1 VAETFEQVRE
11 LAERDLRA
19 LLEHG
24 RPEQRV
30 WAIWALALRSTDGV
44 GDLGQRNE
52 PDAGVRRTL
61 AVVLAGH
68 GELELLIALARRDPA
83 P

>member
-1 VAETFEQVRE
+1 MWVPNVESFEDAAALDRE
-11 LAERDLRA
+11 QLQIVLDA
-19 LLEHG
+19 G

-30 WAIWALALRSTDGV
+30 WAIWALALRSGGQV
-44 GDLGQRNE
+44 GAMAGRS

-68 GELELLIALARRDPA
+68 GETRALIDL
-83 P
+83 